1 MKKFIFIFL
10 LISFNLYSLDIVSS
24 FNNFIK
30 FDLKFTQDTNN
41 GFSSTQSFG
50 QIYRKENIIEIKVD
64 SPSKEKYVIGNTY
77 IEIFDYDFNQTQRLE
92 LNNKDSF
99 FIKILTEGI
108 DDIYVK
114 NITKDSF
121 VYEKND
127 KKFYIK
133 IHNESEFIVSFFDNM
148 EYENSILFERIN

>member
-10 LISFNLYSLDIVSS
+10 LISVNLYSFDVVSS

-30 FDLKFTQDTNN
+30 FDLKFIQDTNN
-41 GFSSTQSFG
+41 GVSSTQSFG
-50 QIYRKENIIEIKVD
+50 QIYRKENVIEIKVD

-92 LNNKDSF
+92 LNNKDLI
-99 FIKILTEGI
+99 FIKLLTEGI
-108 DDIYVK
+108 DDIAVN

-121 VYEKND
+121 VYKKNE
-127 KKFYIK
+127 KKFHIK
-133 IHNESEFIVSFFDNM
+133 MLNESEFIVNFFDNM
-148 EYENSILFERIN
+148 EYENSILFERLN

>member
-41 GFSSTQSFG
+41 GVSSTQSFG
-50 QIYRKENIIEIKVD
+50 QIYRKENVIEIKVD

-92 LNNKDSF
+92 INNKDLI
-99 FIKILTEGI
+99 FIKLLTEGI
-108 DDIYVK
+108 DDIAV
-114 NITKDSF
+114 NNTTKDSF
-121 VYEKND
+121 VYKKNE
-127 KKFYIK
+127 KKFHIK
-133 IHNESEFIVSFFDNM
+133 MLNESEFIVNFFDNM
-148 EYENSILFERIN
+148 EYENSILFERLN

>member
-41 GFSSTQSFG
+41 GVLSTQSFG
-50 QIYRKENIIEIKVD
+50 EIYRKENVIEIKVD

-92 LNNKDSF
+92 INNKDLI
-99 FIKILTEGI
+99 FIKLLTEGI
-108 DDIYVK
+108 DDISVN

-121 VYEKND
+121 VYKKNE
-127 KKFYIK
+127 KKFHIK
-133 IHNESEFIVSFFDNM
+133 MLNESEFIVNFFDNM
-148 EYENSILFERIN
+148 EYENSILFERLN

>member
-41 GFSSTQSFG
+41 GVSSTQSFG
-50 QIYRKENIIEIKVD
+50 QIYRKENVIEIKVD

-92 LNNKDSF
+92 INNKDLI
-99 FIKILTEGI
+99 FIKLLTEGI
-108 DDIYVK
+108 DDIAVN

-121 VYEKND
+121 VYKKNE
-127 KKFYIK
+127 KKFHIK
-133 IHNESEFIVSFFDNM
+133 MLNESEFIVNFFDNM
-148 EYENSILFERIN
+148 EYENSILFERLN

>member
-24 FNNFIK
+24 FNKFIK

-41 GFSSTQSFG
+41 GVSSTQSFG
-50 QIYRKENIIEIKVD
+50 QIYRKENVIEIKVD

-92 LNNKDSF
+92 INNKDLI
-99 FIKILTEGI
+99 FIKLLTEGI
-108 DDIYVK
+108 DDISVN

-121 VYEKND
+121 VYKKNE

-133 IHNESEFIVSFFDNM
+133 MLNESEFIVNFFDNM
-148 EYENSILFERIN
+148 EYENSILFERLN

>member
-10 LISFNLYSLDIVSS
+10 LISFNLYSLDAVSS

-41 GFSSTQSFG
+41 GVSSTQSFG
-50 QIYRKENIIEIKVD
+50 QIYRKENVIEIKVD

-92 LNNKDSF
+92 LNNKDLI
-99 FIKILTEGI
+99 FIKLLTEGI
-108 DDIYVK
+108 DDIAVN

-121 VYEKND
+121 VYKKNE
-127 KKFYIK
+127 KKFHIK
-133 IHNESEFIVSFFDNM
+133 MLNESEFIVNFFDNM
-148 EYENSILFERIN
+148 EYENSILFERLN

>member
-1 MKKFIFIFL
+1 MKKFIYIFL

-41 GFSSTQSFG
+41 GLSSTQSFG
-50 QIYRKENIIEIKVD
+50 QIYRKENVIEIKVD

-92 LNNKDSF
+92 INNKDLI
-99 FIKILTEGI
+99 FIKLLTEGI
-108 DDIYVK
+108 DDIAVN

-121 VYEKND
+121 VYKKNE
-127 KKFYIK
+127 KKFHIK
-133 IHNESEFIVSFFDNM
+133 MLNESEFIVNFFDNM
-148 EYENSILFERIN
+148 EYENSILFERLN

>member
-10 LISFNLYSLDIVSS
+10 LISFNLYSLDIISS

-41 GFSSTQSFG
+41 GVSTTQSFG
-50 QIYRKENIIEIKVD
+50 QIYRKENVIEIKVD

-99 FIKILTEGI
+99 FIKLLTEGI

-133 IHNESEFIVSFFDNM
+133 MHNESEFIVSFFDNM

>member
-1 MKKFIFIFL
+1 LKKFIFIFL

-41 GFSSTQSFG
+41 GVSSTQSFG
-50 QIYRKENIIEIKVD
+50 QIYRKENVIEIKVD
-64 SPSKEKYVIGNTY
+64 SPSKEKYVIGSSY

-92 LNNKDSF
+92 LNNKDSS
-99 FIKILTEGI
+99 FIKLLTEGI

-121 VYEKND
+121 VYKKND

-133 IHNESEFIVSFFDNM
+133 MHNESEFIVSFFDNM

>member
-1 MKKFIFIFL
+1 M
-10 LISFNLYSLDIVSS
+10 
-24 FNNFIK
+24 K

-41 GFSSTQSFG
+41 GVSTTQSFG
-50 QIYRKENIIEIKVD
+50 QIYRKENVIEIKVD

-77 IEIFDYDFNQTQRLE
+77 IEIFDYDFNQTQMLE

-99 FIKILTEGI
+99 IIKLLTEGI

-114 NITKDSF
+114 NIAKDSF

-133 IHNESEFIVSFFDNM
+133 MHNESEFIVSFFDNM

>member
-1 MKKFIFIFL
+1 M
-10 LISFNLYSLDIVSS
+10 
-24 FNNFIK
+24 K

-41 GFSSTQSFG
+41 GVLSTQSFG
-50 QIYRKENIIEIKVD
+50 EIYRKENVIEIKVD

-99 FIKILTEGI
+99 FIKLLTEGI

-133 IHNESEFIVSFFDNM
+133 MNNKSEFIVSFFDNM

>member
-10 LISFNLYSLDIVSS
+10 LISFNLYSLDIISS

-30 FDLKFTQDTNN
+30 FDLKFIQDTNN
-41 GFSSTQSFG
+41 GVSSTQSFG
-50 QIYRKENIIEIKVD
+50 QIYRKENVIEIKVD

-99 FIKILTEGI
+99 FIKLLTEGI

-133 IHNESEFIVSFFDNM
+133 MNNKSEFIVSFFDNM

>member
-10 LISFNLYSLDIVSS
+10 LISFNLYSLDIISS

-30 FDLKFTQDTNN
+30 FDLKFIQDTNN
-41 GFSSTQSFG
+41 GVSSTQSFG
-50 QIYRKENIIEIKVD
+50 QIYRKENVIEIKVD

-99 FIKILTEGI
+99 FIKLLTEGI

-133 IHNESEFIVSFFDNM
+133 MNNKSEFIVSFFDNM
-148 EYENSILFERIN
+148 EYENSILFETIN

>member
-10 LISFNLYSLDIVSS
+10 LISFNLYSFDIVSS
-24 FNNFIK
+24 FNKFIEY
-30 FDLKFTQDTNN
+30 DLKFIQDTNN
-41 GFSSTQSFG
+41 GFSSTKSFG

-92 LNNKDSF
+92 LNNKDLI
-99 FIKILTEGI
+99 FIKLLTEGI
-108 DDIYVK
+108 DGISVK

-121 VYEKND
+121 VYEKNE
-127 KKFYIK
+127 KKFHIK
-133 IHNESEFIVSFFDNM
+133 MHNESEFIVSYFDNM

>member
-10 LISFNLYSLDIVSS
+10 LISFNLYSLDIISS

-30 FDLKFTQDTNN
+30 FDLKFIQDTNN
-41 GFSSTQSFG
+41 GVSSTQSFG
-50 QIYRKENIIEIKVD
+50 QIYRKENVIEIKVD
-64 SPSKEKYVIGNTY
+64 SPSKEKYVIGNAY

-99 FIKILTEGI
+99 FIKLLTEGI

-133 IHNESEFIVSFFDNM
+133 MHNESEFIVSFFDNM

>member
-10 LISFNLYSLDIVSS
+10 LISSNLYSFDIVSS
-24 FNNFIK
+24 FNKFIEY
-30 FDLKFTQDTNN
+30 DLKFIQDTNN
-41 GFSSTQSFG
+41 GFSSTKSFG
-50 QIYRKENIIEIKVD
+50 QIYRKENVIEIKVD

-92 LNNKDSF
+92 LNNKDLI
-99 FIKILTEGI
+99 FIKLLTEGI
-108 DDIYVK
+108 DDISVK

-127 KKFYIK
+127 KKFHIK
-133 IHNESEFIVSFFDNM
+133 MLNESEFIINYFDNM

>member
-10 LISFNLYSLDIVSS
+10 LISFNLHSFDIVSS
-24 FNNFIK
+24 FNKFIEY
-30 FDLKFTQDTNN
+30 DLKFIQDTNN
-41 GFSSTQSFG
+41 GFLSTKSFG
-50 QIYRKENIIEIKVD
+50 QIYRKENVIEIKVD

-92 LNNKDSF
+92 LNNKDLI
-99 FIKILTEGI
+99 FIKLLTEGI
-108 DDIYVK
+108 DGISVK

-127 KKFYIK
+127 KKFHIK
-133 IHNESEFIVSFFDNM
+133 MHNESEFIVSYFDNM

>member
-1 MKKFIFIFL
+1 M
-10 LISFNLYSLDIVSS
+10 
-24 FNNFIK
+24 K

-41 GFSSTQSFG
+41 GVSSTQSFG
-50 QIYRKENIIEIKVD
+50 QIYRKENVIEIKVD

-99 FIKILTEGI
+99 IIKLLTEGI

-114 NITKDSF
+114 NIAKDSF

-133 IHNESEFIVSFFDNM
+133 MHNESEFIVSFFDNM

>member
-1 MKKFIFIFL
+1 MKKFIYIFL
-10 LISFNLYSLDIVSS
+10 LISSNLYSFDIVSS
-24 FNNFIK
+24 FNKFIK
-30 FDLKFTQDTNN
+30 FDLKFIQDTNN

-50 QIYRKENIIEIKVD
+50 QIYRKENVIEIKVD

-92 LNNKDSF
+92 LNNKDLI
-99 FIKILTEGI
+99 FIKLLTEGI
-108 DDIYVK
+108 DDISVK

-127 KKFYIK
+127 KKFHIK
-133 IHNESEFIVSFFDNM
+133 MLNESEFIINYFDNM

>member
-10 LISFNLYSLDIVSS
+10 LISLNLYSLDIVSS
-24 FNNFIK
+24 FNSFIK
-30 FDLKFTQDTNN
+30 FDLKFTQNTNN
-41 GFSSTQSFG
+41 GVSTTQSFG
-50 QIYRKENIIEIKVD
+50 QIYRKENVIEIKVD

-92 LNNKDSF
+92 INNKDLI
-99 FIKILTEGI
+99 FIKLLTEGI
-108 DDIYVK
+108 DDIAVN

-121 VYEKND
+121 VYKKNE

-133 IHNESEFIVSFFDNM
+133 MLNESEFIVNFFDNM
-148 EYENSILFERIN
+148 EYENSILFERLN

>member
-24 FNNFIK
+24 FNSFIK

-41 GFSSTQSFG
+41 GVSSTQSFG
-50 QIYRKENIIEIKVD
+50 QIYRKENVIEIKVD

-77 IEIFDYDFNQTQRLE
+77 IEIFDYDFNQTQRLKI
-92 LNNKDSF
+92 NNKDLI
-99 FIKILTEGI
+99 FIKLLTEGI
-108 DDIYVK
+108 DDIAVN

-121 VYEKND
+121 VYKKNE
-127 KKFYIK
+127 KKFHIK
-133 IHNESEFIVSFFDNM
+133 MLNESEFIVNFFDNM
-148 EYENSILFERIN
+148 EYENSILFERLN

>member
-1 MKKFIFIFL
+1 M
-10 LISFNLYSLDIVSS
+10 SFNLYSLDIVSS

-41 GFSSTQSFG
+41 GVSSTQSFG
-50 QIYRKENIIEIKVD
+50 EIYRKENVIEIKVD

-92 LNNKDSF
+92 INNKDLI
-99 FIKILTEGI
+99 FIKLLTEGI
-108 DDIYVK
+108 DDISVN

-121 VYEKND
+121 VYKKNE
-127 KKFYIK
+127 KKFHIK
-133 IHNESEFIVSFFDNM
+133 MLNESEFIVNFFDNM
-148 EYENSILFERIN
+148 EYENSILFERLN

>member
-10 LISFNLYSLDIVSS
+10 LISFNLYSLDTVSS

-41 GFSSTQSFG
+41 GVSSTQSFG
-50 QIYRKENIIEIKVD
+50 QIYRKENVIEIKVD

-92 LNNKDSF
+92 LNNKDLI
-99 FIKILTEGI
+99 FIKLLTEGI
-108 DDIYVK
+108 DGISVK

-127 KKFYIK
+127 KKFHIK
-133 IHNESEFIVSFFDNM
+133 MHNESEFIVSYFDNM

>member
-41 GFSSTQSFG
+41 GLSSTQSFG
-50 QIYRKENIIEIKVD
+50 QIYRKENVIEIKVD

-92 LNNKDSF
+92 INNKDLI
-99 FIKILTEGI
+99 FIKLLTEGI
-108 DDIYVK
+108 DDIAVN

-121 VYEKND
+121 VYKKNE
-127 KKFYIK
+127 KKFHIK
-133 IHNESEFIVSFFDNM
+133 MLNESEFIVNFFDNM
-148 EYENSILFERIN
+148 EYENSILFERLN